1 MKKLRL
7 AIFTNSK
14 RSINVINFFL
24 KQKDLSIEN
33 IYLLKSYKN
42 FNKLIKKRFGKKV
55 SFKAFDSFKN
65 KTFLNNLYNKNLDF
79 IIIPGFPKLIPN
91 EIINYPKFGSI
102 NLHGGSL
109 PKYRGGSPL
118 NWQIINGE
126 KKIGISCI
134 KANSKFDQGN
144 IINSKNFKLNKF
156 ETIKDAHEKANKIFP
171 ILTYNSIKRVFNG
184 FKGKKQI
191 QKMANYYKQRTDK
204 DSRINL
210 EDNIKN
216 IFNFVRAI
224 TAPYKGSYL
233 FYKNTKVRVHK
244 IKINSYKKNIKEI
257 GKIIKIKN
265 NKPFVICKNGT
276 IQLIK
281 YESTKK
287 ILVGSFLK

>member
-1 MKKLRL
+1 
-7 AIFTNSK
+7 
-14 RSINVINFFL
+14 
-24 KQKDLSIEN
+24 
-33 IYLLKSYKN
+33 
-42 FNKLIKKRFGKKV
+42 
-55 SFKAFDSFKN
+55 
-65 KTFLNNLYNKNLDF
+65 
-79 IIIPGFPKLIPN
+79 
-91 EIINYPKFGSI
+91 
-102 NLHGGSL
+102 
-109 PKYRGGSPL
+109 
-118 NWQIINGE
+118 
-126 KKIGISCI
+126 
-134 KANSKFDQGN
+134 
-144 IINSKNFKLNKF
+144 
-156 ETIKDAHEKANKIFP
+156 
-171 ILTYNSIKRVFNG
+171 
-184 FKGKKQI
+184 
-191 QKMANYYKQRTDK
+191 MANYYKQRTDK

>member
-24 KQKDLSIEN
+24 KKKDLSIEN

-42 FNKLIKKRFGKKV
+42 FNELIKKRLGKKV
-55 SFKAFDSFKN
+55 SFKTFDNFES

-102 NLHGGSL
+102 NLHGGKL
-109 PKYRGGSPL
+109 PEYRGGSPL

-134 KANSKFDQGN
+134 KANSKFDQGY

-171 ILTYNSIKRVFNG
+171 ILAYNSIKKILNG

-191 QKMANYYKQRTDK
+191 QKMANYYKQRTDN

-210 EDNIKN
+210 KDNINN
-216 IFNFVRAI
+216 IFNFVRAL
-224 TAPYKGSYL
+224 TTPYKGSYL
-233 FYKNTKVRVHK
+233 FYKNTKIRIHK
-244 IKINSYKKNIKEI
+244 IKIDSYKKNIKEI

-265 NKPFVICKNGT
+265 DKPYIICKNGI

-281 YESTKK
+281 FESKK
-287 ILVGSFLK
+287 KFLVGSFVK